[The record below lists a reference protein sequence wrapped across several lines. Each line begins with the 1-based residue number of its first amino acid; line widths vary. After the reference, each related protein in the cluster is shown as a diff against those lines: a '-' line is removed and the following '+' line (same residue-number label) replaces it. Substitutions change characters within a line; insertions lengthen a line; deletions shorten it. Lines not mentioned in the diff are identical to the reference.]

1 MTEKRFNDEILPLH
15 ADMFRVAAAILGNRD
30 EAQDVVQDMM
40 VKIWANR
47 HKLDKV
53 GSFKAYCYTMVR
65 NECVRRCSGVG
76 AMTETE
82 EALAVQSSDNTPH
95 DIVESRDSLRY
106 LKQAIDEMPLVQS
119 EVMKLSV
126 YAGMSTSDIAAATG
140 QSEANVRTI
149 LSRGRK
155 KLKSLFSKI

>member
-1 MTEKRFNDEILPLH
+1 
-15 ADMFRVAAAILGNRD
+15 
-30 EAQDVVQDMM
+30 M
-40 VKIWANR
+40 VKIWTNR
-47 HKLDKV
+47 HNLDKV
-53 GSFKAYCYTMVR
+53 VSFKAYCNIMVR
-65 NECVRRCSGVG
+65 NECVKRRAGMGQTQTV
-76 AMTETE
+76 ETVV
-82 EALAVQSSDNTPH
+82 VQSSENTPH
-95 DIVESRDSLRY
+95 DIIESRDSLRY
-106 LKQAIDEMPLVQS
+106 LKQAIDEMPSVQS